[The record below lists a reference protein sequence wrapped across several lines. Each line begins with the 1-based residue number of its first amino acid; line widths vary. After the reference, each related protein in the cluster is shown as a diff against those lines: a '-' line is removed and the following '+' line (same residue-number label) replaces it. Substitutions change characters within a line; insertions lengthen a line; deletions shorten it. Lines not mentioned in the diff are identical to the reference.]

1 MCVCVCMDGS
11 RNIWTTACRHANV
24 SLGTNHAAILIPD
37 RNNNKKRF
45 LLFLFFPF
53 FSVGCCRGSDI
64 ARGKNNKGDFLIESD
79 GGHQRSTTKKKGGK
93 KKKRIF
99 FFAFKMKIKRNSRCM
114 SKEARAQ
121 ILSSP
126 STGSAAFQPVRPRKK
141 RKDDR

>member
-1 MCVCVCMDGS
+1 MDGS

-79 GGHQRSTTKKKGGK
+79 GGHQRSTTKKRAE
-93 KKKRIF
+93 KKRNEF
-99 FFAFKMKIKRNSRCM
+99 LFLFLK
-114 SKEARAQ
+114 
-121 ILSSP
+121 
-126 STGSAAFQPVRPRKK
+126 
-141 RKDDR
+141 